1 MDKNEQNNE
10 GVDKTEPTFEM
21 SFEQF
26 NNKSLFGIDVFD
38 AAIIACTAL
47 IVGGALWLA
56 YAAVK
61 EEIAAEEAFAEA
73 AKKQIKLV
81 TEAYSRG
88 AKVLAGPGNS
98 TWIIEG
104 EKVELIY

>member
-1 MDKNEQNNE
+1 MDNNDQNNE
-10 GVDKTEPTFEM
+10 DVDKPED
-21 SFEQF
+21 SFTVNF
-26 NNKSLFGIDVFD
+26 KDGYNKPSFGLNLFDIT
-38 AAIIACTAL
+38 IYACTAL
-47 IVGGALWLA
+47 LVGGALWLA